1 MFPLAESM
9 FPLAE
14 NMFPL
19 GEYMFPLG
27 ENMFPLRETLF
38 RSGPE
43 PTLVAG
49 TCLVGARTT
58 FGRVAFVFASQS
70 S

>member
-1 MFPLAESM
+1 MFPLGEYM
-9 FPLAE
+9 FPVGE
-14 NMFPL
+14 NMFSL